1 MKKIILLLITLLTF
15 SCSSIK
21 FSNDYLT
28 SLPNTS
34 KLNFEDTTRKNWHNL
49 DFEIDS
55 VPGTSVERAYKELLK
70 DIDGS
75 KVIVAIIDTGLDIK
89 HENLSNNIWINNN
102 EIINGLDDD
111 NNGYVDDINGWNYL
125 GSSYNEAREMTRLL
139 RDNRVNNRKY
149 SLVEEEIKKEIK
161 KSNDQLNILNYY
173 IQILEDSKE
182 IIGEYLDSDKYSI
195 EDVNKIETE
204 DEKLNRAK
212 NIYKDFESYGY
223 SKEYLNEGIEQY
235 NDFINYHFNSDF
247 NGRTTNDNIYDINDT
262 DYGDSNINNIKDSES
277 HSTHVSGIISGDRN
291 NKDGNKGINDLV
303 EIMILRAIPNGDEY
317 DKDVARAIRY
327 AVDNGAKIING
338 SFGKYFSSN
347 PEWVIDA
354 IKYASDNDV
363 LVIAAAGNESK
374 DLDSL
379 SNDNYPNDQFFNKN
393 EFSDT
398 FIKVGA
404 SSINLDENF
413 TAYFSNYGKIN
424 VDIFAPGV
432 DIYSTVPNDKY
443 KFQSGTSM
451 ASPVVSGVASLIMSY
466 FPKLSAKKVKEIILE
481 SGIDIDVKIGNL
493 GGNKHFREYSKSGKL
508 VNAYNALILAS
519 RSKRK

>member
-1 MKKIILLLITLLTF
+1 MKKIILVFITLLTF

-21 FSNDYLT
+21 FSKDYLT

-34 KLNFEDTTRKNWHNL
+34 KLSFEDTTRKNWHNL
-49 DFEIDS
+49 DIEIDS

-70 DIDGS
+70 DLEGS

-89 HENLSNNIWINNN
+89 HENLSNNIWVNND

-125 GSSYNEAREMTRLL
+125 GSSYNETREMTRLL
-139 RDNRVNNRKY
+139 RDNRINNRKY

-204 DEKLNRAK
+204 DEKLSRAK

-247 NGRTTNDNIYDINDT
+247 NGRTTNDDIYDINDT

-277 HSTHVSGIISGDRN
+277 HSTHVSGIISGNRN

-303 EIMILRAIPNGDEY
+303 ELMVLRAIPNGDEY

-327 AVDNGAKIING
+327 AVDNGARIING

-379 SNDNYPNDQFFNKN
+379 SNDNYPSDQFFNKN
-393 EFSDT
+393 EFSNT

-404 SSINLDENF
+404 SSIDLNENF
-413 TAYFSNYGKIN
+413 TAYFSNYGKVN

-432 DIYSTVPNDKY
+432 DIYSSVPNNKY

-451 ASPVVSGVASLIMSY
+451 ASPVVSGIASLIMSY

-481 SGIDIDVKIGNL
+481 SGVDIDLKIGNL
-493 GGNKHFREYSKSGKL
+493 GDNKHFREYSKSGKL
-508 VNAYNALILAS
+508 VNAFNALILAS
-519 RSKRK
+519 KSKRK